1 MATREE
7 EHLGGT
13 CSLLLT
19 TFIVYKPICKEGVKR
34 FLLSRCIS
42 IVLAPLRS
50 GVYLEAFKFSIDS
63 GGQMGKWWTSCFSCC
78 FVASLFGPGRSP
90 TKSG

>member
-7 EHLGGT
+7 EHLRGT

-19 TFIVYKPICKEGVKR
+19 TFSVYTSICKERVRR

-42 IVLAPLRS
+42 IVLVSS
-50 GVYLEAFKFSIDS
+50 GVYLEAYNFSIDS
-63 GGQMGKWWTSCFSCC
+63 GATRLAIWPHARECNKNFNQPRVSAKDG
-78 FVASLFGPGRSP
+78 V
-90 TKSG
+90 SGI